1 MEDRWEHY
9 EHDADVGVRGIGSSM
24 ARAFE
29 QAGLALT
36 AVVTDPASVRCERP
50 VEIACEAPDAE
61 LLFAEWLNAIVY
73 EMAVRR
79 MLFGRFEVR
88 IDAAGS
94 DGMRLA
100 ARAWGEA
107 TSPKRHAPAAEIK
120 AATYTTLRVAQLPD
134 GRWLAQTVV
143 DV

>member
-1 MEDRWEHY
+1 MDDRWEHY
-9 EHDADVGVRGIGSSM
+9 EHDADVGVRGIGSTM

-36 AVVTDPASVRCERP
+36 AVVTDPASVHCERP
-50 VEIACEAPDAE
+50 VDIACQAPDAE

-88 IDAAGS
+88 IDEARGE
-94 DGMRLA
+94 GMRLQ

-120 AATYTTLRVAQLPD
+120 AASYTTLRVAQLP
-134 GRWLAQTVV
+134 GGGWLAQTVV